1 MSEILYLSIVEDI
14 KAKILAG
21 EYGPRARLPSEA
33 TMTRGYGVSRMTI
46 RKSLA
51 LLASEGYI
59 YSVPGK
65 GSFVC
70 EPEKNLYQF
79 RFSKYEDFTQPVE
92 EVRLLRMDVVKG
104 EERIRGKL
112 QAQPS
117 GLLLKAVRQFLSGG
131 RPLAVEYTHFEY
143 VPHSPVVE
151 ERLRFANHLE
161 GLERS
166 AGFALERQLRFSG
179 IAADETVA
187 PLLGCRPG
195 DNLTYLEETA
205 YNSDNGAV
213 YHYEETFAL
222 PQSLSLVATTYRED
236 SGPHKL

>member
-1 MSEILYLSIVEDI
+1 MTEVLYLSIVEDI

-21 EYGPRARLPSEA
+21 EYGPQARLPSEA
-33 TMTRGYGVSRMTI
+33 TMTRVYGVSRMTI

-65 GSFVC
+65 GNFVC
-70 EPEKNLYQF
+70 VPEKNLYQF
-79 RFSKYEDFTQPVE
+79 RFSKYENFTVSVE

-104 EERIRGKL
+104 DERIREKL
-112 QAQPS
+112 NAQSS

-143 VPHSPVVE
+143 IPHSPIVE
-151 ERLRFANHLE
+151 EKLRFSNHLE

-166 AGFALERQLRFSG
+166 AGFALERRLCFSG
-179 IAADETVA
+179 VQADDAVA
-187 PLLGCRPG
+187 PLLGCFVG

-213 YHYEETFAL
+213 YHYEETFVL

-236 SGPHKL
+236 GATHKL